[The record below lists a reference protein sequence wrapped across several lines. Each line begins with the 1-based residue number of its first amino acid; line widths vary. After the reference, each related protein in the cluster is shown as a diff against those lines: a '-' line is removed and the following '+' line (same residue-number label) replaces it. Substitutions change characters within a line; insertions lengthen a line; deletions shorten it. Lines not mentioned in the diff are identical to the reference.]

1 MRSHLGG
8 FPILLINAGIQ
19 KLETLRKAAWESI
32 SNRRQFEWRLCIAFW
47 TLLLAIVAAFGT
59 GHVPS
64 FDGSH
69 RCSAAI
75 FHVIAVIV
83 ALVLGVVHTFWLF
96 GLQKAYTLD
105 KREESDFREEMRRI
119 AEYREQ
125 EYLTG
130 RRNKAIK
137 AWWKQVFVQTA
148 MTWILVSLAVIIIVF
163 HCIGYK
169 VP

>member
-1 MRSHLGG
+1 M
-8 FPILLINAGIQ
+8 
-19 KLETLRKAAWESI
+19 
-32 SNRRQFEWRLCIAFW
+32 
-47 TLLLAIVAAFGT
+47 
-59 GHVPS
+59 
-64 FDGSH
+64 
-69 RCSAAI
+69 
-75 FHVIAVIV
+75 
-83 ALVLGVVHTFWLF
+83 
-96 GLQKAYTLD
+96 D